1 MLSVSN
7 RKVPVM
13 NTSRWIAAG
22 LGLLMVLISI
32 WQLVIADSG
41 LLVTHVTEEGLPVT
55 LISPAEEDGNRPIV
69 LIGHGVAGSRVIMRG
84 YALTLAHAGY
94 NVALWD
100 FAGHGSNPQPLPVD
114 RNVDALV
121 ADAEV
126 ALQAAKANDIPV
138 EKIAVLGHSMGSGMA
153 LSYGVVHPETM
164 VTIAISPVTREVTP
178 ELPRNLLI
186 LAEELDQR
194 FVRNGER
201 LLEQAGGAGGDPLLG
216 TARKMVMIPGV
227 EHITILF
234 SPTAHKAARQWL
246 DNTFGSQTGAEDYTD
261 RRIIWYSLGLGGTL
275 LFFWSLAKLIEDSSE
290 VPDMLMVRPLWWR
303 IGSLLGGALGATL
316 SLFALSKVGLQLP
329 SLLGIL
335 VGGYLLVWFVI
346 AGSISLLLMGLKL
359 GRLVRSA
366 LLASLM
372 VFAALWIGIG
382 YLGSYVWMS
391 WALIPERLWRWLL
404 GAILI
409 LPWLLAVSQS
419 VLPTGRLGRAIWW
432 FGYSV
437 IFIGALFLAL
447 SLNPELGFLIL
458 ILPVFPVVL
467 GLHALAAG
475 PYRWRWT
482 FALGGALFLS
492 WIVLA
497 VFPLQ

>member
-1 MLSVSN
+1 MN
-7 RKVPVM
+7 RP
-13 NTSRWIAAG
+13 RWIAAG
-22 LGLLMVLISI
+22 MGLLMVLISI
-32 WQLVIADSG
+32 WQLETADSG
-41 LLVTHVTEEGLPVT
+41 LEVTHVRAGDLPVT
-55 LISPAEEDGNRPIV
+55 LISPAEEEDGNRPIV
-69 LIGHGVAGSRVIMRG
+69 LIGHGVAGSRVIMEG

-100 FAGHGSNPQPLPVD
+100 FAGHGSNLQPLPVD
-114 RNVDALV
+114 RDEDTLV

-126 ALQAAKANDIPV
+126 ALKTARDNGFQV
-138 EKIAVLGHSMGSGMA
+138 ERTAVLGHSMGSGMA
-153 LSYGVVHPETM
+153 LTYGVVHPETM
-164 VTIAISPVTREVTP
+164 VTIAVSPVTREVTP
-178 ELPRNLLI
+178 ELPRNLLL
-186 LAEELDQR
+186 LAEGLDQR

-201 LLEQAGGAGGDPLLG
+201 LLDQAGGAGGDPAVG
-216 TARKMVMIPGV
+216 RARKMVVIPGV

-246 DNTFGSQTGAEDYTD
+246 DNTFGPQTGAEDYTD
-261 RRIIWYSLGLGGTL
+261 RRILWYSLGLVGTL
-275 LFFWSLAKLIEDSSE
+275 LFFWSLAKLIGDSSK
-290 VPDMLMVRPLWWR
+290 VPDEPRVRPLWWR
-303 IGSLLGGALGATL
+303 IGSLVGGALGATL

-329 SLLGIL
+329 NLLGIL

-346 AGSISLLLMGLKL
+346 AGVVSLLLMGFKPS
-359 GRLVRSA
+359 RLERPA

-372 VFAALWIGIG
+372 VFSALWVGVG
-382 YLGSYVWMS
+382 YLGSYVWLPWM
-391 WALIPERLWRWLL
+391 LIPERLWLWLL

-409 LPWLLAVSQS
+409 LPWLLAVGQA
-419 VLPTGRLGRAIWW
+419 VLPTGRLGRAVWW
-432 FGYSV
+432 FVYSV
-437 IFIGALFLAL
+437 ILLGGLFLAL

-482 FALGGALFLS
+482 FTLGGALFLS
-492 WIVLA
+492 WIVIA